1 MNSGGVGDYLKNILK
16 DINEMPTLNQVI
28 IGGTAGIT
36 TGYVLSKVGKIAAFT
51 VGSSVI
57 VLQLAQHLGYIEI
70 NWGKKKSKL
79 EDLKKK
85 AIKAAEEA
93 GLTNQN
99 NRRDKYVNQIK
110 SFFQENVTFAAS
122 FGGGLLVGISF

>member
-1 MNSGGVGDYLKNILK
+1 MSSGGVSDFLKKTLN
-16 DINEMPTLNQVI
+16 DIKEMPTLNQVI
-28 IGGTAGIT
+28 IGGTAGVT

-70 NWGKKKSKL
+70 KWGKKKSKL
-79 EDLKKK
+79 DDLKKK

-93 GLTNQN
+93 GLTNDT
-99 NRRDKYVNQIK
+99 NRRDKYIDQIK
-110 SFFQENVTFAAS
+110 SFVQENVTFAAS
-122 FGGGLLVGISF
+122 FGGGVLVGISF

>member
-1 MNSGGVGDYLKNILK
+1 MSSSGVGDFLKKTLN
-16 DINEMPTLNQVI
+16 DIKEMPTLNQVI
-28 IGGTAGIT
+28 VGGTAGIT

-70 NWGKKKSKL
+70 KWGKKKSKL
-79 EDLKKK
+79 DDLKKK

-93 GLTNQN
+93 GLTNDTS
-99 NRRDKYVNQIK
+99 RRDKYIDQIK